1 MSSST
6 TNSTAHGDA
15 QQRVITVKTEA
26 GDIVKYSGNPAELS
40 GARHETRKAMR
51 RAGAYTLL
59 IQHNASRLRN
69 GVICVE
75 ELDNILFVTQ
85 MIRDPL
91 VSTYTF
97 EDPCPSTLRKIEL
110 FNELRL
116 LNGEAPY
123 TGIENITQVPDRL
136 LKLAIPNEH
145 EVKIEALAYTL
156 TQLSIF
162 EDEQHANELLE
173 KCDYEVL

>member
-1 MSSST
+1 MREAHAFARGSGSSDTGLNAMSSST

-51 RAGAYTLL
+51 RAGAYMLL

-75 ELDNILFVTQ
+75 RT
-85 MIRDPL
+85 
-91 VSTYTF
+91 
-97 EDPCPSTLRKIEL
+97 
-110 FNELRL
+110 
-116 LNGEAPY
+116 
-123 TGIENITQVPDRL
+123 
-136 LKLAIPNEH
+136 
-145 EVKIEALAYTL
+145 
-156 TQLSIF
+156 
-162 EDEQHANELLE
+162 
-173 KCDYEVL
+173 